1 MMSVRRRCAAE
12 RERQMRVKRYDLAY
26 TVEGVPTVLGT
37 VTAEVA
43 ERDGIARVLAVIAD
57 GGKAWSVAE
66 TPEQVQANEQIL
78 DAIMPASAVP
88 PDDGTNDTLDADWR
102 D

>member
-1 MMSVRRRCAAE
+1 MKI
-12 RERQMRVKRYDLAY
+12 KRYDLAY

-43 ERDGIARVLAVIAD
+43 ERGGMTYVLAVIAD
-57 GGKAWSVAE
+57 GGKAWGAPE
-66 TPEQVQANEQIL
+66 TPEQVRANEQIL